1 MLKIYSSLYTWFV
14 VCFNEMRRTTSRE
27 VVSLNSMNQ
36 LQAQQEVRVSRE
48 DEARRLKLEE
58 ETSAD
63 MALLRA
69 ILDAEHRAREV
80 EEAAQQRR
88 TGLEERIQGR
98 KDELLEQIRQET
110 RAAAEHQR
118 ADAEIAAEQAEAAAR
133 REALQKKDQLAREGY
148 VLRVFDIV
156 SGKRDE

>member
-1 MLKIYSSLYTWFV
+1 
-14 VCFNEMRRTTSRE
+14 
-27 VVSLNSMNQ
+27 MNQ

-110 RAAAEHQR
+110 RAAIAADAAAEHQR
-118 ADAEIAAEQAEAAAR
+118 ADAEIAAER
-133 REALQKKDQLAREGY
+133 REALQKKYQLAREGY
-148 VLRVFDIV
+148 VQRVFDIV
-156 SGKRDE
+156 TGKRDE

>member
-1 MLKIYSSLYTWFV
+1 
-14 VCFNEMRRTTSRE
+14 
-27 VVSLNSMNQ
+27 MNQ

-69 ILDAEHRAREV
+69 ILDAEHRAREAEHRAREV

-110 RAAAEHQR
+110 RAAIAADAAAEHQR

-133 REALQKKDQLAREGY
+133 REALQKKYQLAREGY
-148 VLRVFDIV
+148 VQRVFDIV
-156 SGKRDE
+156 TGKRDE

>member
-1 MLKIYSSLYTWFV
+1 
-14 VCFNEMRRTTSRE
+14 
-27 VVSLNSMNQ
+27 MNQ

-110 RAAAEHQR
+110 RAAIAADAAAEHQR
-118 ADAEIAAEQAEAAAR
+118 ADAEQAEAAAR
-133 REALQKKDQLAREGY
+133 REALQKKYQLAREGY
-148 VLRVFDIV
+148 VQRVFDIV
-156 SGKRDE
+156 TGKRDE

>member
-1 MLKIYSSLYTWFV
+1 M
-14 VCFNEMRRTTSRE
+14 
-27 VVSLNSMNQ
+27 NSINQ

-110 RAAAEHQR
+110 RG
-118 ADAEIAAEQAEAAAR
+118 AR
-133 REALQKKDQLAREGY
+133 RCRRNISSRARATC
-148 VLRVFDIV
+148 
-156 SGKRDE
+156 SGCST

>member
-1 MLKIYSSLYTWFV
+1 
-14 VCFNEMRRTTSRE
+14 
-27 VVSLNSMNQ
+27 MNQ

-110 RAAAEHQR
+110 RAAIAADAAAEHQR
-118 ADAEIAAEQAEAAAR
+118 ADAEIAAAR
-133 REALQKKDQLAREGY
+133 REALQKKYQLAREGY
-148 VLRVFDIV
+148 VQRVFDIV
-156 SGKRDE
+156 TGKRDE